1 MHHHASMTDADFLH
15 EEPPGYGG
23 GGKPAPLTEY
33 LRKLER
39 ALKRGDATEH
49 THRPALKELIE
60 ALDENVICTNEPK
73 RSACGAPDYVVSRKR
88 DQLSIGYIEA
98 KDIGADLA
106 EIERGDQLKRYLPA
120 LPNLL
125 LTDYLEFR
133 WFVDG
138 KKRETFRLAN
148 VAPSGKLTPVEPDEL
163 ERARNLLMGF
173 LSQKPADIASAGEL
187 AGRLANLTH
196 NIRNIISG
204 AFLTGQASRQL
215 RDWRDAFAATLL
227 PELAPHPDTR
237 KEAEAVSE
245 FADMFA
251 QTLAYGL
258 FSARASSGSGKFTR
272 EKAQKLIPRTNPFL
286 RTFFEQIT
294 GAALDDEPFAGFV
307 EDLIQTLDHADMAR
321 VMEDFGKQG
330 RRRDPVVHFYETF
343 LQAYDPKL
351 RELRGVY
358 YTPEPVVNYIVQSID
373 RLLKDKFSIKEGLA
387 DRQKIAIK
395 RKEGK
400 QEISDETHRVLILD
414 PAAGTATFL
423 YTVLAFIRS
432 QFQTRKN
439 AGQWGSYV
447 HEHLLPRLFGFELLM
462 APYAV
467 AHFKIG
473 LALAAMDEE
482 PLFRQQW
489 SYAPQ
494 GNERVNIFLT
504 NTLEDLEH
512 TAEQLGPLRAL
523 SDEANSAY
531 EIKKHKPVLVVL
543 GNPPYSGHSANTG
556 EWISKLVRDYY
567 FCDGKPL
574 GERNPKWLQDDYVKF
589 LRWGQWRIEQTGQGV
604 LAFITN
610 NGYLD
615 NPTFRGMR
623 QNLMQTFDEIY
634 LLNLHGNSKK
644 KETVP
649 GSGEADKNV
658 FDIQQG
664 VAIGIFVKLPPE
676 ARAKKKEKAP
686 ATVRHC
692 DLWGAQRQTKYDWLD
707 KNQVRSTDWTT
718 LEPNAPHY
726 LFIPQ
731 DTKRLNEYERGWKV
745 TEMMPINGWGIATRK
760 DYLLVDFEKGAL
772 VRRFRAILSLPAE
785 EAIDR
790 FGIKKAPH
798 WDFAKARIHL
808 SGDPSSSVKPV
819 LFRPFDIRYIYYEKA
834 MIERGDHRYDLMQH
848 MFDPNL
854 ALITVR
860 RIEGGGAFTHF
871 FTTDRI
877 SVLHST
883 SAKEGNFVFPLYLHP
898 YGKLPDEDLFMH
910 ENGRRPNLSA
920 EFVKQ
925 FCERLDCKFVP
936 DGFGRPSKREIGPEC
951 IFNYAYAVFHS
962 PAYRERYGEFL
973 RADFPRLPLTSDW
986 DLFGELAGLGSLL
999 VGLHAR
1005 GQGKNTAVGYPVK
1018 GEDIVR
1024 EVRFQPVDGLVVAGA
1039 KRMRISTPCGAAV
1052 ERGPWPDIKAGRVW
1066 INDKQYF
1073 GPVPESAWTF
1083 PIGGYLPAQR
1093 WLKDRIGRALLY
1105 EEQLE
1110 YQRIIWA
1117 LIETRRLMT
1126 EIDAS
1131 ITQHGG
1137 WPLK

>member
-1 MHHHASMTDADFLH
+1 
-15 EEPPGYGG
+15 
-23 GGKPAPLTEY
+23 
-33 LRKLER
+33 
-39 ALKRGDATEH
+39 
-49 THRPALKELIE
+49 LIE
-60 ALDENVICTNEPK
+60 ALDDQVIATNEPK
-73 RSACGAPDYVVSRKR
+73 RSDCGAPDYVVSPKR
-88 DQLSIGYIEA
+88 DQLSIGYMEA

-106 EIERGDQLKRYLPA
+106 EIERGDQLKRYLA
-120 LPNLL
+120 SLPNLL
-125 LTDYLEFR
+125 LTDYIEFR

>member
-1 MHHHASMTDADFLH
+1 MTDADLFH
-15 EEPPGYGG
+15 EEPPAYGG

-39 ALKRGDATEH
+39 ALKRGDSTEH

-60 ALDENVICTNEPK
+60 ALDDQVIATNEPK
-73 RSACGAPDYVVSRKR
+73 RSDCGAPDYVVSPKR
-88 DQLSIGYIEA
+88 DQLSIGYMEA

-106 EIERGDQLKRYLPA
+106 EIERGDQLKRYLA
-120 LPNLL
+120 SLPNLL
-125 LTDYLEFR
+125 LTDYIEFR

-196 NIRNIISG
+196 NIRNIIIG

-731 DTKRLNEYERGWKV
+731 DTKRLKEYERGWKV
-745 TEMMPINGWGIATRK
+745 TEMMPIHSLGIAAGRDHFTIAFRDK
-760 DYLLVDFEKGAL
+760 ELRDKLQTFLQLDGEEAR
-772 VRRFRAILSLPAE
+772 RRFNLGPDSRDWRVELAQADLKHGRWDSRVTTILY
-785 EAIDR
+785 
-790 FGIKKAPH
+790 
-798 WDFAKARIHL
+798 
-808 SGDPSSSVKPV
+808 
-819 LFRPFDIRYIYYEKA
+819 RPFDLRKTCYTGIS
-834 MIERGDHRYDLMQH
+834 RGFHCMARQEVMRHFLH
-848 MFDPNL
+848 GDPNL
-854 ALITVR
+854 GLSTTRSVEIRA
-860 RIEGGGAFTHF
+860 GWTHIF
-871 FTTDRI
+871 ATREMTQ
-877 SVLHST
+877 LHSV
-883 SAKEGNFVFPLYLHP
+883 SLKEVNYLFPLYLHP
-898 YGKLPDEDLFMH
+898 NGKLPDEDLFMH

-1110 YQRIIWA
+1110 YQLIIWA

>member
-163 ERARNLLMGF
+163 ERGRNLLIGF
-173 LSQKPADIASAGEL
+173 LSQKPVDIASAQEL
-187 AGRLANLTH
+187 ARRLANLTH
-196 NIRNIISG
+196 LIRIIITD
-204 AFLTGQASRQL
+204 AFLTGQASQQI

-227 PELAPHPDTR
+227 PELTPHTDAR

-258 FSARASSGSGKFTR
+258 FSARAASGSSKFTR
-272 EKAQKLIPRTNPFL
+272 EKAQKLIPRANPFL

-294 GAALDDEPFAGFV
+294 GTALDDEPFAGFV

-321 VMEDFGKQG
+321 VMEDFGKHG

-373 RLLKDKFSIKEGLA
+373 RLLKDKFSIKAGLA
-387 DRQKIAIK
+387 DHQKITIK
-395 RKEGK
+395 RKEGER
-400 QEISDETHRVLILD
+400 EISDETHRVLILD

-423 YTVLAFIRS
+423 YTVLDFIRS
-432 QFQTRKN
+432 QFKTRKN

-489 SYAPQ
+489 SYEPQ
-494 GNERVNIFLT
+494 GSERVNIFLT

-512 TAEQLGPLRAL
+512 TAQQLGPLRAL

-531 EIKKHKPVLVVL
+531 EVKKHKPVLVIL

-589 LRWGQWRIEQTGQGV
+589 LRWGQWRIDQTGQGV

-610 NGYLD
+610 HGYLD

-658 FDIQQG
+658 FDIRQG

-676 ARAKKKEKAP
+676 ARGKMKQKAP
-686 ATVRHC
+686 AIVRHC
-692 DLWGAQRQTKYDWLD
+692 HLWGAQRQKKYDWLD
-707 KNQVRSTDWTT
+707 EHHVENSQWTK
-718 LEPNAPHY
+718 LKPDSPHY

-731 DTKRLNEYERGWKV
+731 GGKRFKEYEAGWKV
-745 TEMMPINGWGIATRK
+745 TEMMPVNSAGIVTARDSLSICWDKFQVEPRVRKFAALPVETARAEFELGPDARDWKVCLAQEDINNAGFDAAKVKR
-760 DYLLVDFEKGAL
+760 
-772 VRRFRAILSLPAE
+772 ILY
-785 EAIDR
+785 
-790 FGIKKAPH
+790 
-798 WDFAKARIHL
+798 
-808 SGDPSSSVKPV
+808 
-819 LFRPFDIRYIYYEKA
+819 RPFDRRWTYYTGTTRGFLCMPRPEVMAHMIAGKNLA
-834 MIERGDHRYDLMQH
+834 MILTRQTRDNWAAFSAEMLIAHKSVAAYDI
-848 MFDPNL
+848 N
-854 ALITVR
+854 
-860 RIEGGGAFTHF
+860 
-871 FTTDRI
+871 
-877 SVLHST
+877 
-883 SAKEGNFVFPLYLHP
+883 SAFPLYLYP
-898 YGKLPDEDLFMH
+898 NGKFTNEDLFAH
-910 ENGRRPNLSA
+910 DNGRRPNLSA
-920 EFVKQ
+920 AFIKDLCEKLRVK
-925 FCERLDCKFVP
+925 FGP
-936 DGFGRPSKREIGPEC
+936 DGLGHPGKREVGPEL
-951 IFNYAYAVFHS
+951 IFHYAYAVFHS
-962 PAYRERYGEFL
+962 PAYRERYAEFL
-973 RADFPRLPLTSDW
+973 RADFPRLPLTSNFE
-986 DLFGELAGLGSLL
+986 LFRALASLGGGL
-999 VGLHAR
+999 VDLHAR
-1005 GQGKNTAVGYPVK
+1005 GEGEGQGPGFPIA
-1018 GEDIVR
+1018 GENRVD
-1024 EVRFQPVDGLVVAGA
+1024 EVRYQSPQC
-1039 KRMRISTPCGAAV
+1039 K
-1052 ERGPWPDIKAGRVW
+1052 EQGRVW
-1066 INDKQYF
+1066 INNKQYF
-1073 GPVPESAWTF
+1073 EGVPESVWAF
-1083 PIGGYLPAQR
+1083 PVGGYLPAQR
-1093 WLKDRIGRALLY
+1093 WLKDRKKRKLTYEDITAYARIVFAL
-1105 EEQLE
+1105 
-1110 YQRIIWA
+1110 A
-1117 LIETRRLMT
+1117 ETRKRMAQ
-1126 EIDAS
+1126 IDQAIES
-1131 ITQHGG
+1131 HGG

>member
-1 MHHHASMTDADFLH
+1 MTDGDFLH
-15 EEPPGYGG
+15 EEPPAYGG
-23 GGKPAPLTEY
+23 GGKPSPLYEY

-39 ALKRGDATEH
+39 ALKRGDSTEH
-49 THRPALKELIE
+49 THRGALQELLQ
-60 ALDENVICTNEPK
+60 ALDDKIIATNEPK
-73 RSACGAPDYVVSRKR
+73 RSDCGAPDYVISRKR
-88 DQLSIGYIEA
+88 DQLTLGYIEA
-98 KDIGADLA
+98 KKVGEDLC
-106 EIERGDQLKRYLPA
+106 EVERGDQLKRYLA
-120 LPNLL
+120 SLPNLL

-138 KKRETFRLAN
+138 RKRETFRLAN
-148 VAPSGKLTPVEPDEL
+148 VVPGGRLAPVAPDEL
-163 ERARNLLMGF
+163 ERARHLLLGF
-173 LSQKPADIASAGEL
+173 LAQKPVDIASAEEL
-187 AGRLANLTH
+187 ARRLANLTH
-196 NIRNIISG
+196 NLRNIIIG
-204 AFLTGQASRQL
+204 AFQTGQASQQL

-227 PELAPHPDTR
+227 PELAPQGDAK

-258 FSARASSGSGKFTR
+258 FSARASSGSSKFTR

-321 VMEDFGKQG
+321 VMEDFGKHG

-343 LQAYDPKL
+343 LQAYDPRL

-373 RLLKDKFSIKEGLA
+373 RLLKDKFSIKAGLA
-387 DRQKIAIK
+387 DHQKITIK
-395 RKEGK
+395 RKEGER
-400 QEISDETHRVLILD
+400 EIVDETHRVLILD
-414 PAAGTATFL
+414 PATGTATFL
-423 YTVLAFIRS
+423 YTVLDFIRS
-432 QFQTRKN
+432 QFKKKKN

-489 SYAPQ
+489 SYEPQ

-512 TAEQLGPLRAL
+512 TAEQLGPLRIL

-531 EIKKHKPVLVVL
+531 EVKKHKPVLVVL

-589 LRWGQWRIEQTGQGV
+589 LRWAQWRIDQTGQGV

-610 NGYLD
+610 HGYLD

-634 LLNLHGNSKK
+634 VLDLHGNSKK

-649 GSGEADKNV
+649 NTGEADKNV

-664 VAIGIFVKLPPE
+664 VAIGIFVKLPPDS
-676 ARAKKKEKAP
+676 RAKKTQKSP
-686 ATVRHC
+686 AIVHHGH
-692 DLWGAQRQTKYDWLD
+692 LWGGQRQTKYDWLD
-707 KNQVRSTDWTT
+707 ANQVDSTNWKM
-718 LEPNAPHY
+718 LEPTAPHY

-731 DTKRLNEYERGWKV
+731 ETKRLKEYEVGWKV
-745 TEMMPINGWGIATRK
+745 TEMMPVNSAGIVTARDSLSICWDKFQVEPRVRKFAALPVETARAEFALGSDARDWKVYLAQEDINNTGFDTAKIKR
-760 DYLLVDFEKGAL
+760 
-772 VRRFRAILSLPAE
+772 ILY
-785 EAIDR
+785 
-790 FGIKKAPH
+790 
-798 WDFAKARIHL
+798 
-808 SGDPSSSVKPV
+808 
-819 LFRPFDIRYIYYEKA
+819 RPFDRRWTYFTGTSRGFLCMPRPEVMAHMIAGKNLA
-834 MIERGDHRYDLMQH
+834 MILTRQTRDNWAAFSAEMLIAHKSVAAYDI
-848 MFDPNL
+848 N
-854 ALITVR
+854 
-860 RIEGGGAFTHF
+860 
-871 FTTDRI
+871 
-877 SVLHST
+877 
-883 SAKEGNFVFPLYLHP
+883 SAFPLYLYP
-898 YGKLPDEDLFMH
+898 NGKLSNEDLFAH
-910 ENGRRPNLSA
+910 DNGRRPNLSA
-920 EFVKQ
+920 AFIKD
-925 FCERLDCKFVP
+925 FCEKLKVEFVP
-936 DGFGRPSKREIGPEC
+936 DGLGRPGKREIGPET
-951 IFNYAYAVFHS
+951 IFHYAYAVFHS
-962 PAYRERYGEFL
+962 PAYRERYAEFL
-973 RADFPRLPLTSDW
+973 RADFPRLPLTGNFE
-986 DLFGELAGLGSLL
+986 LFRTLAGFGGEL
-999 VGLHAR
+999 VDLHAR
-1005 GQGKNTAVGYPVK
+1005 GK
-1018 GEDIVR
+1018 GEPQAVSFPMKGDNVIEEIR
-1024 EVRFQPVDGLVVAGA
+1024 YQPPQA
-1039 KRMRISTPCGAAV
+1039 KEP
-1052 ERGPWPDIKAGRVW
+1052 GRVW
-1066 INDKQYF
+1066 INDRQYVA
-1073 GPVPESAWTF
+1073 GVPETAWTF

-1093 WLKDRIGRALLY
+1093 WLKDRIGRTLGY
-1105 EEQLE
+1105 EEQAE

-1117 LIETRRLMT
+1117 LMETGRLMG

-1131 ITQHGG
+1131 IQAHGG
-1137 WPLK
+1137 WPMK